1 MQVVDDRSVDAVLHG
16 LLTVGRLLRQGG
28 AHVSLDPGTF
38 WVLKTIADHGPM
50 RVTDVAGA
58 VNLDPSTVS
67 RHVTQMQQSGLI
79 DRTPDPDDGRAQ
91 LVAVSAEGS
100 QKLEAAFARRRDL
113 LARSLADWAATDVDQ
128 FERLLGKFARS
139 LESTTPSQEEPSV

>member
-1 MQVVDDRSVDAVLHG
+1 MQVVDDRSVDTVLHG
-16 LLTVGRLLRQGG
+16 LFTVGRLLRQGG

-91 LVAVSAEGS
+91 LVAVSAEGR
-100 QKLEAAFARRRDL
+100 QKLEAAFARRRDV
-113 LARSLADWAATDVDQ
+113 LARSLADWPATDVDQ

>member
-1 MQVVDDRSVDAVLHG
+1 MQVVDDRSVDTVLHG

>member
-1 MQVVDDRSVDAVLHG
+1 MQVVDDRSVDTVLHG

-91 LVAVSAEGS
+91 LVAVSAEGR